1 MPISNALV
9 QPGLP
14 ALGGRTGRVLNRRRL
29 CGAAGMAA
37 AVVALP
43 SLHGCVAAPSSTA
56 PTAAKATPAGL
67 AAVPSSASVP
77 SLAKALAPHFQFG
90 VATTPAQ
97 MTGGPADFISS
108 QFNMVVAENVMKPSE
123 LAPAGPGQYRFEEA
137 DALVNAALARGL
149 KVRGHTLVWH
159 NQVPPWMFVDAGQPV
174 SRAVLVQRLQRY
186 VADVVG
192 HFKGRVFAWDVVNE
206 AFSFGED
213 KVKTDAS
220 GMRLSPWREIIGEDY
235 IEIAFAAA
243 AKADPNALLFYNDYE
258 TQDPRRV
265 VAISQLVTRL
275 KARGVKIDGIGHQA
289 HYTVVHPDTAVFEQA
304 IQAYGRLGVTQHV
317 TELDVALNGDLMKN
331 GVTSAT
337 PELLALQAQRYAD
350 FFKLFIKHRALV
362 SAVLVWGIDD
372 AHTWLTSWPMQRF
385 EAPLLFDR
393 QRQPKQAFW
402 AVHRVAQAL

>member
-1 MPISNALV
+1 MPVSQAPMEPGPAAIAARAGGAL
-9 QPGLP
+9 
-14 ALGGRTGRVLNRRRL
+14 RRRL
-29 CGAAGMAA
+29 LCGASLLAGPVAVAGWAGLTGCA
-37 AVVALP
+37 AVAPAPATLAPDSASKPQPPLP
-43 SLHGCVAAPSSTA
+43 SLAQ
-56 PTAAKATPAGL
+56 
-67 AAVPSSASVP
+67 
-77 SLAKALAPHFQFG
+77 ALAPHFHFG

-97 MTGGPADFISS
+97 MAGDTANFIGS

-123 LAPAGPGQYRFEEA
+123 LAPEAPGQYRFEAA
-137 DALVNAALARGL
+137 DALVDAALARGL

-159 NQVPPWMFVDAGQPV
+159 NQAPAWMFVDAGRPV

-186 VADVVG
+186 IADVVG
-192 HFKGRVFAWDVVNE
+192 HFKGRVMAWDVVNE
-206 AFSFGED
+206 AFSFGESD
-213 KVKTDAS
+213 VKTDAN

-265 VAISQLVTRL
+265 LAISQLVSRL

-289 HYTVVHPDTAVFEQA
+289 HYTVAHPDMAVFDQA

-331 GVTSAT
+331 GVTRAT

-350 FFKLFIKHRALV
+350 FFKLFIKHRRLI
-362 SAVLVWGIDD
+362 SSVLMWGIDD

-393 QRQPKQAFW
+393 QRQPKPAFW
-402 AVHRVAQAL
+402 AVHRAAQAQ

>member
-1 MPISNALV
+1 MSTSQALV

-14 ALGGRTGRVLNRRRL
+14 AIGSEAKPAFERRRV
-29 CGAAGMAA
+29 CRAAILVGP
-37 AVVALP
+37 VAL
-43 SLHGCVAAPSSTA
+43 
-56 PTAAKATPAGL
+56 AGL
-67 AAVPSSASVP
+67 TGLTGCAVAPAVPVSEPP
-77 SLAKALAPHFQFG
+77 SLAKALAPHFHFG

-97 MTGGPADFISS
+97 MTGATANFIGS
-108 QFNMVVAENVMKPSE
+108 QFSMVVAENVMKPSE

-159 NQVPPWMFVDAGQPV
+159 NQVPPWMFVDAGQRV
-174 SRAVLVQRLQRY
+174 SRVVLVQRLQRY

-192 HFKGRVFAWDVVNE
+192 HFKGRVMAWDVVNE
-206 AFSFGED
+206 AFSFGENNI
-213 KVKTDAS
+213 KTDAN
-220 GMRLSPWREIIGEDY
+220 GMRLSPWRKIIGEDY

-243 AKADPNALLFYNDYE
+243 AQADPNALLFYNDYE

-265 VAISQLVTRL
+265 AVISQLVTRL

-289 HYTVVHPDTAVFEQA
+289 HYTVAHPDMAVFEQA

-350 FFKLFIKHRALV
+350 FFKLFLKHRALV

-393 QRQPKQAFW
+393 QRQPKPAFW
-402 AVHRVAQAL
+402 AVHRAAQAL

>member
-1 MPISNALV
+1 MPIAHALV
-9 QPGLP
+9 QPCLP
-14 ALGGRTGRVLNRRRL
+14 AVACGWGHGLNRRRV
-29 CGAAGMAA
+29 CGALGLAG
-37 AVVALP
+37 L
-43 SLHGCVAAPSSTA
+43 
-56 PTAAKATPAGL
+56 AGL
-67 AAVPSSASVP
+67 AAVAGCAAVPAPSSAAASSAPVP
-77 SLAKALAPHFQFG
+77 SLAEALAPHFQFG

-97 MTGGPADFISS
+97 MTGATADFISS

-123 LAPAGPGQYRFEEA
+123 LAPAGPGQYRFAEA
-137 DALVNAALARGL
+137 DALVNAALARGM
-149 KVRGHTLVWH
+149 KVRGHTLIWH
-159 NQVPPWMFVDAGQPV
+159 NQVPAWMFVEAGQPV

-206 AFSFGED
+206 AFSFGENN
-213 KVKTDAS
+213 VKTDAN

-265 VAISQLVTRL
+265 AAISQLVGRL

-289 HYTVVHPDTAVFEQA
+289 HYTVAHPDLAVFEQA
-304 IQAYGRLGVTQHV
+304 IVAYGRLGLTQHV

-337 PELLALQAQRYAD
+337 PALLALQAQRYGD

-362 SAVLVWGIDD
+362 SAVLVWGLDD
-372 AHTWLTSWPMQRF
+372 AHTWLTSWPMPRF

-393 QRQPKQAFW
+393 QRLPKPAFW
-402 AVHRVAQAL
+402 AVHSAAQAL